1 MWSSRHT
8 ALLHGA
14 SQRCPGTG
22 TSLKLRPGMPPPPRT
37 VRAPCPSH
45 RRRFIATLG
54 VLALTFPATSAR
66 ADTIPTVSA
75 ELRVE
80 EGDVLLNAEFDFA
93 LTPALEQALEKGIP
107 LYFTIELEIL
117 RARPLWFP
125 EKVVQWSVTYRVS
138 YNSLTRQ
145 YRVASGPL
153 GQTFDSLEDVQRF
166 LGHLSSR
173 PVARADELTR
183 GVRYEVALREKLD
196 VNQLPKP
203 FQINALASRDWQ
215 LSSDWYRFSFTP

>member
-8 ALLHGA
+8 ALLHRA
-14 SQRCPGTG
+14 SQRRPGVG
-22 TSLKLRPGMPPPPRT
+22 TFPKLRPGMPLPDRSI
-37 VRAPCPSH
+37 RAPRSRH
-45 RRRFIATLG
+45 RRRAIA
-54 VLALTFPATSAR
+54 VLALFALAFPAAVAR

-80 EGDVLLNAEFDFA
+80 EGDVLLSAEFDFA

-117 RARPLWFP
+117 RSRPLWFAQ
-125 EKVVQWSVTYRVS
+125 KVLQWSVTYRVS

-173 PVARADELTR
+173 PVARVDELTK
-183 GVRYEVALREKLD
+183 GVRYEAALREKLD